1 MPQLD
6 IYIICN
12 MLYGVIILFI
22 FAYMLNINNILIII
36 NILLRLRKLKLF
48 LEKKYIFKNL
58 QYILKKKNVI
68 IYKFYGYFLSLKL
81 NILKKIIF
89 VENIKDI
96 RNLKQSDLKIND
108 WMVKLFK

>member
-22 FAYMLNINNILIII
+22 FTYVLNINNILIII
-36 NILLRLRKLKLF
+36 NLLLRLRKLKLF

>member
-58 QYILKKKNVI
+58 QYIKKKKNVI
-68 IYKFYGYFLSLKL
+68 IYKFYSYLLSLKF
-81 NILKKIIF
+81 NIIKKIIF

-96 RNLKQSDLKIND
+96 RNLKQSDLKVND
-108 WMVKLFK
+108 WIVKLFK